1 MITRILSLSILA
13 LLAPLAGQAQPGP
26 APTELPVER
35 IVAVVGSRAI
45 LLSDVLE
52 VINQRRA
59 QGLQVPTDS
68 AAQAELAREVVG
80 ELIDEELLIDRAK
93 GDTSIHLSET
103 EISAG
108 VDRQYRKVRE
118 QFKSDLEMRQ
128 ALQNAGFGTP
138 EEYRRSLT
146 EQMRRRQL
154 QERVVDKLRQ
164 TGKLAPVPVSEADI
178 TEAFE
183 KNRGTLPRRPA
194 TIAFRQIVITP
205 RPSANARDVAIARA
219 ESLLVEIR
227 KGGDFEQIAK
237 RESMDQATKET
248 GGDLGWNRRGV
259 MVPEFDR
266 MMFALNPGQVS
277 PVIETVFGFHI
288 IKVDRVQPAEVKARH
303 ILIRPAIDS
312 SDIARARIE
321 ADSVVAAWR
330 RGASFDS
337 LAAAHHDP
345 SEERVVPEPVDR
357 AQLPPSYTS
366 PVEGKKAGD
375 ITDPFTITD
384 PGTGNPKFVV
394 LQVTEMSDAGDY
406 TVADLRETIRSQLQQ
421 ERSFRRLLDSL
432 RRATYVSIRM

>member
-1 MITRILSLSILA
+1 MINRILA
-13 LLAPLAGQAQPGP
+13 LSLFLLVTPMPGRSQAPASP
-26 APTELPVER
+26 ELPVER
-35 IVAVVGSRAI
+35 IVAVVGNRAI
-45 LLSDVLE
+45 LFSDVLE

-59 QGLQVPTDS
+59 QGMQVPTDS
-68 AAQAELAREVVG
+68 AAQADLARQVVG
-80 ELIDEELLIDRAK
+80 ELVDEELLVERAK
-93 GDTSIHLSET
+93 GDTSIHVSET
-103 EISAG
+103 EISTA

-128 ALQNAGFGTP
+128 ALQSAGFGTP

-146 EQMRRRQL
+146 DQMRRRQL
-154 QERVVDKLRQ
+154 QEKVVDKLRQ
-164 TGKLAPVPVSEADI
+164 TGKLVPVPVSESDI
-178 TEAFE
+178 SEAFE
-183 KNRGTLPRRPA
+183 KNKGTLPRRPA
-194 TIAFRQIVITP
+194 TIAFRQIVIAP
-205 RPSANARDVAIARA
+205 RPSQKARAAALARA

-259 MVPEFDR
+259 MVPDFDR

-277 PVIETVFGFHI
+277 PVIETVFGYHI

-312 SDIARARIE
+312 ADIARARVE
-321 ADSVVAAWR
+321 ADSVAAEWR

-337 LAAAHHDP
+337 LALAHHDP

-357 AQLPPSYTS
+357 AQLPPSYTK
-366 PVEGKKAGD
+366 PVEGKRAGD

-384 PGTGNPKFVV
+384 PGTGKPKYVV
-394 LQVTEMSDAGDY
+394 LQVTEIHEAGDY

-432 RRATYVSIRM
+432 RRATYVSVRM

>member
-13 LLAPLAGQAQPGP
+13 LLAPVGAQAQAGRS
-26 APTELPVER
+26 PTELPVER

-45 LLSDVLE
+45 LFSDVLE

-59 QGLQVPTDS
+59 QGMQVPTDS
-68 AAQAELAREVVG
+68 TAQAELARQVVG

-93 GDTSIHLSET
+93 GDTSIHVSET
-103 EISAG
+103 EISSG

-118 QFKSDLEMRQ
+118 QFKSDVEMRQ
-128 ALQNAGFGTP
+128 ALQGAGFGTT

-154 QERVVDKLRQ
+154 QEKVVDKLRQ

-178 TEAFE
+178 SEAFE

-205 RPSANARDVAIARA
+205 KPSPKARDVAIAKA

-277 PVIETVFGFHI
+277 PVIETVFGYHI

-312 SDIARARIE
+312 GDIARARLE
-321 ADSVVAAWR
+321 ADSVAAEWR

-357 AQLPPSYTS
+357 AQLPASYTT

-394 LQVTEMSDAGDY
+394 LQVTEMSAAGDY

-432 RRATYVSIRM
+432 RRATYVSVRM